1 MIFNKSLVLT
11 EKNKKVIGQLI
22 VLLTA
27 FWESS
32 IQFDLVFEQRFGFD
46 TETYCGAFSRI
57 FDGAFFERS

>member
-22 VLLTA
+22 ILLTA

-32 IQFDLVFEQRFGFD
+32 IQFDLVFEQVWIRYRNLLWGF
-46 TETYCGAFSRI
+46 FKNL
-57 FDGAFFERS
+57 